1 MTYRI
6 GLTGGIASGKSTV
19 ANLFAA
25 LGVPVIDTDQISRD
39 VTAPGSPL
47 LTILRET
54 FGEDI
59 VAPDGTLD
67 RKALRARVFGDTP
80 EATAA
85 RRRLEALTHPAI
97 RTEMEARSARAGG
110 PYQILAIPLLVEGQ
124 SRARVDRVLVVDT
137 DEASQIRRLQAR
149 DGSTLAEARAL
160 LAAQA
165 DRATRLAAADDVIAN
180 DGDIAALAAQ
190 VERLHAAY
198 LAAAGVYGSGQR
210 QAQ

>member
-1 MTYRI
+1 MYRI
-6 GLTGGIASGKSTV
+6 GLTGGIASGKTTV

-47 LTILRET
+47 LAKLCEV
-54 FGEDI
+54 FG
-59 VAPDGTLD
+59 PDLLTADGALD
-67 RKALRARVFGDTP
+67 RKALRARVFGNTP

-85 RRRLEALTHPAI
+85 RRQLEALTHPAI
-97 RTEMEARSARAGG
+97 RAEMEARSARAGG
-110 PYQILAIPLLVEGQ
+110 PYQILAIPLLVEGG
-124 SRARVDRVLVVDT
+124 SRSRVDRVLVVDT

-149 DGSTLAEARAL
+149 DGSTLDEARAM

-165 DRATRLAAADDVIAN
+165 DRSARLAAADDVIRN
-180 DGDIAALAAQ
+180 DGDIGALAEQ

-198 LAAAGVYGSGQR
+198 LAASGVYGSGQR